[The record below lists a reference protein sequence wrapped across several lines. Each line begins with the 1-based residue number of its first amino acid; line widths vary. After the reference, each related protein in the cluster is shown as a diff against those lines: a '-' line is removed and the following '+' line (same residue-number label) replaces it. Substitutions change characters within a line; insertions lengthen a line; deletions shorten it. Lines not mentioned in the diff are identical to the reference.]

1 VLPAAPVEH
10 ELRSPAAGFVRRV
23 GAVAVGNAAVHLG
36 AGRRTKEDTI
46 DHAVGVLCLAKR
58 GDAVEQGQPL
68 ARVLARDDAS
78 AATAVAELL
87 AAYEIASEPPPERPV
102 LLEVVD

>member
-1 VLPAAPVEH
+1 
-10 ELRSPAAGFVRRV
+10 V
-23 GAVAVGNAAVHLG
+23 GRIGAIAVGNAAVHLG
-36 AGRRTKEDTI
+36 AGRRTKEDAI

-68 ARVLARDDAS
+68 ARVLAHDDAS
-78 AATAVAELL
+78 ATEAVAELL
-87 AAYEIASEPPPERPV
+87 AAYEIAADAPPERPV